1 MNNYVVY
8 MHVNRANG
16 KRYVGISAN
25 PLARWA
31 NGRGYFRNKHFSDA
45 IEKYGWNNFDHLI
58 LYAELSKEDA
68 CEIEQH
74 LIRKYKTQDKRFGYN
89 LTSGG
94 EMFKHSEESK
104 RLMSEHRKGKGLHEF
119 SETHKQRLRD
129 NHGGGAEKKPV
140 LCVETGEVFSCI
152 KEAANQTGINKKQIS
167 NCCRGVPHYNTAG
180 GYTWRFAKVG

>member
-16 KRYVGISAN
+16 KRYIGISSN

-31 NGRGYFRNKHFSDA
+31 NGRGYYRNKHFSDA

-58 LYAELSKEDA
+58 LYADLSKEEA

-74 LIRKYKTQDKRFGYN
+74 LIKKYKTQDKRFGYN

-94 EMFKHSEESK
+94 EMFKHSDESK
-104 RLMSEHRKGKGLHEF
+104 RLMSEKRTGKGKVKR
-119 SETHKQRLRD
+119 SERTRKLISAH
-129 NHGGGAEKKPV
+129 HGGGAEKKPV
-140 LCVETGEVFSCI
+140 LCVESGKVFSCI
-152 KEAANQTGINKKQIS
+152 KEAAQETGINKKQIS
-167 NCCRGVPHYNTAG
+167 NCCRCVPHYNTAG
-180 GYTWRFAKVG
+180 GYTWKFAEVV